1 MSNWEK
7 VVEDGMEIW
16 VNEDLG
22 NVYKLPNGEFIAMIP
37 KILKFG
43 PFKSVEDGKKFV
55 ETKKQELSQALDLLN
70 EKFVNEQQ

>member
-1 MSNWEK
+1 MSKWEK

-16 VNEDLG
+16 VNEELG
-22 NVYKLPNGEFIAMIP
+22 NVYKLPNGEFVAMIP

-43 PFKSVEDGKKFV
+43 PFKSVEDGQQFV

-70 EKFVNEQQ
+70 DKFINELK